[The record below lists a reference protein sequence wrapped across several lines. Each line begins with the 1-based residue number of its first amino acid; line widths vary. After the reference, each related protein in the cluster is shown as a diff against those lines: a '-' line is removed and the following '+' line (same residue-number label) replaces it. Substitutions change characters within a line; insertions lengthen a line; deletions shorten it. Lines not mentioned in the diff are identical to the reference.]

1 MLHSIRDAH
10 SSYSEGVQIKQ
21 TNKLILF
28 LSNVNHCVIFGCKK
42 QKKFFC
48 PVWFACYVCYIFR
61 YFATLDNELWSG
73 GRNSRILFR
82 HASISLPIYNQ
93 YVGFENNGL
102 LQILKKLHFEKKI
115 GHISIIS
122 VLHMDYHFCL
132 LPHCKCLQGFT
143 RWLNRKP
150 L

>member
-1 MLHSIRDAH
+1 MPWQGFSMMLHSIRDVH

-21 TNKLILF
+21 TNKLISF

-42 QKKFFC
+42 QKKIFFC

-61 YFATLDNELWSG
+61 YFATLEKELRSG

-82 HASISLPIYNQ
+82 HAYSISLPIYNQ

-102 LQILKKLHFEKKI
+102 IQTLKKLHCGKKL

-122 VLHMDYHFCL
+122 VLH
-132 LPHCKCLQGFT
+132 T
-143 RWLNRKP
+143 ANIE
-150 L
+150 